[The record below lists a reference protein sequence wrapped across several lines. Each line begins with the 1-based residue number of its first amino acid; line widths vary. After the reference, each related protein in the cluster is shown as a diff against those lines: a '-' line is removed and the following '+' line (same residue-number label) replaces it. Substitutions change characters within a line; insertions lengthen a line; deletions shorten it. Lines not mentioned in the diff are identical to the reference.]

1 MQLNFEDQ
9 ETLPKRPN
17 IYLVRVCRALK
28 ARVTYY
34 ENATR
39 MALLKKELN
48 TLYTKTIVFQ

>member
-39 MALLKKELN
+39 MALLKKEQN